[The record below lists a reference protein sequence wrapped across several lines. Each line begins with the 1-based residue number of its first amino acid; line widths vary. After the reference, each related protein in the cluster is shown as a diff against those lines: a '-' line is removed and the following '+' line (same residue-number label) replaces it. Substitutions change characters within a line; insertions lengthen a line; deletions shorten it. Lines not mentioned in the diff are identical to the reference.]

1 MTLPETI
8 SVNIKLNLWQRGWN
22 QTYLEK
28 MTGLSHQTV
37 YTRLKDARTF
47 SIGEL
52 MDICKGFG
60 IPFSDLFQERK

>member
-8 SVNIKLNLWQRGWN
+8 TTNIKLNLWKRGLVIKD
-22 QTYLEK
+22 LERIS
-28 MTGLSHQTV
+28 GLSHQTV